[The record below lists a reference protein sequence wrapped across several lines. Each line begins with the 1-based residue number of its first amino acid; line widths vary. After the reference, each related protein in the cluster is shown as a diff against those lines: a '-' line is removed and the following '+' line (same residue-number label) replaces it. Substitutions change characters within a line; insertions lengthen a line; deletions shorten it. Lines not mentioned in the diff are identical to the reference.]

1 MLMREFLDP
10 QRPFQRCGPSQVPRT
25 TSASQEG
32 AARYWNLR
40 ACARRPPCKVLIL
53 ASKYGWG
60 AGELLGR
67 PLLRVSLTPGTQI
80 FFGRFSHA
88 RDQDRAATTP
98 DKQAVPHVLSVSERF
113 PGPAH
118 I

>member
-1 MLMREFLDP
+1 MREFLDP

-67 PLLRVSLTPGTQI
+67 PLLRVSLTTGTQI
-80 FFGRFSHA
+80 FFGRFIDA
-88 RDQDRAATTP
+88 GDEDRADASP
-98 DKQAVPHVLSVSERF
+98 DKQAVANVLSVSERVA
-113 PGPAH
+113 GLATTV
-118 I
+118 